1 MRTNQTNIKGA
12 EHLIMPIILLALR
25 VICLMCWLNLRWEA
39 NNTPKSL
46 SSLHRFDI
54 KGVPDFFI
62 DN

>member
-12 EHLIMPIILLALR
+12 EHSLVYRQLKDRLIMPITLLALR

-46 SSLHRFDI
+46 SLLH
-54 KGVPDFFI
+54 
-62 DN
+62 